1 MSKYLDT
8 QSISSELM
16 NLIKEAREK
25 IILVTYSLQVNPQ
38 IQERLKTKSVNGRVS
53 IEIYY
58 GNTTL
63 KPTECEWLKEIDGLR
78 IFQKKNLHAKCYLN
92 ENKAIISSMNLYDYS
107 QNNNIEM
114 GVLIDRNDNENDW
127 QNLMEDISNLR
138 VNGTIVNI
146 SDLLNGQTIEKNDI
160 EEVKEKLNYQ
170 QQLEKFVLESYR
182 TAKSSE
188 LRQSETEILSNE
200 LIYKIVK
207 ANTPDEIKAIL
218 KQENKTKLSNEI
230 LEALTRSKNYSIG
243 RILDVRYGKDGV
255 SYDRIQMV
263 SLDNQ
268 EKRWY
273 DTKKEL
279 PKKDVVVAVQ
289 INGDWFNKYIV
300 LEQTDLP
307 FSNPN
312 YIVSTSVSKQDGHCI
327 RCGKSI
333 TYNPE
338 RPLCKD
344 CYAIW
349 NQFGDE
355 TYPEKYC
362 HCCGKEAKTSFEKP
376 LCYNCWKK
384 TAE

>member
-127 QNLMEDISNLR
+127 QNLMEDISDLR

-243 RILDVRYGKDGV
+243 RVLDVRYGKDGV

>member
-243 RILDVRYGKDGV
+243 RVLDVRYGKDGV

-279 PKKDVVVAVQ
+279 PKKGVVVAVQ

>member
-63 KPTECEWLKEIDGLR
+63 KPAECEWLKEIDGLR

-170 QQLEKFVLESYR
+170 QQLEKFMLESYR

-243 RILDVRYGKDGV
+243 RVLDVRYGKDGV

>member
-243 RILDVRYGKDGV
+243 RVLDVRYGKDGV

>member
-114 GVLIDRNDNENDW
+114 GVLIDRNDNEKDW

-243 RILDVRYGKDGV
+243 RVLDVRYGKDGV

-268 EKRWY
+268 ENRWY

>member
-170 QQLEKFVLESYR
+170 QQLEKFMLESYR

-243 RILDVRYGKDGV
+243 RVLDVRYGKDGV

-384 TAE
+384 PAE

>member
-63 KPTECEWLKEIDGLR
+63 KPTESEWLKEIEGLR

-114 GVLIDRNDNENDW
+114 GVLIDRNDNEKDW

-138 VNGTIVNI
+138 VNGTIINI
-146 SDLLNGQTIEKNDI
+146 SDLLNGQTIEKTDI
-160 EEVKEKLNYQ
+160 EEVREKLSYQ
-170 QQLEKFVLESYR
+170 QQLEKYVLESYR
-182 TAKSSE
+182 TAKSTE
-188 LRQSETEILSNE
+188 IRQSETEILPNE

-207 ANTPDEIKAIL
+207 ADTPNEIRTIL
-218 KQENKTKLSNEI
+218 KQENKTKLSNEL
-230 LEALTRSKNYSIG
+230 LEVLTRCNNYSIG

-255 SYDRIQMV
+255 SYDRVQMV

-268 EKRWY
+268 EKQWY

-279 PKKDVVVAVQ
+279 PKKDAVVAVQ

-300 LEQTDLP
+300 LENTDIP
-307 FSNPN
+307 FTKPN
-312 YIVSTSVSKQDGHCI
+312 YIESTSTIEQEGNCI

-344 CYAIW
+344 CYTIW
-349 NQFGDE
+349 IQFGDA

>member
-170 QQLEKFVLESYR
+170 QQLEKFMLESYR

-243 RILDVRYGKDGV
+243 RVLDVRYGKDGV